1 MESFL
6 RKPFW
11 FFLFIKSD
19 SSPQPSPKERQKIG
33 IPLLLALSGTLE
45 KQTGLQ
51 KLVMKSWKW
60 LLKFVLLQLN
70 YNDFEM
76 NSTIESNPL
85 LDRLPKHLKQFIK
98 PQDYSDYTPINQA
111 VWRYVMRK
119 NVNYLSKVA
128 HSSYLE
134 GLKKT
139 GIEIDHIPSMYG
151 MNRILTEI
159 GWAAVAVDG
168 FIPPN
173 AFMEFQAYNVLVI
186 ASDIRQLEHIEY
198 TPAPDII
205 HEGAGH
211 APIIANPEYA
221 EYLRRFGEIGC
232 KAISSHKDYEM
243 YEAIRLLSIL
253 KEAEDTSQAD
263 IDAAEKAVED
273 LQNNMGELSEMAQIR
288 NLHWWTVEY
297 GLIGTVDNPKIY
309 GAGLLSSIGE
319 SAWCMTDNVK
329 KIPYDLSAANQSFD
343 ITKLQPQLYVTPDF
357 AHLSMVLEEFANKM
371 ALRTGGLSGINKLI
385 HSNALG
391 TIELSTGI
399 QISGVFTNV
408 IEEEGKP
415 VYIQTTGK
423 TALSYREKELVGHG
437 TSKHPEGFGSPIGK
451 LKGINLAIEDMSP
464 RDLSA
469 YSITE
474 SQNVTLEF
482 EGDITVKGEIITG
495 SRNLHGEI
503 ILISLKNCTVTHGET
518 ILFQPEWGNY
528 DMAIGKKVVSAFSGP
543 ADVNSFDLISH
554 VPSSKTIKA
563 RHTAERDDLE
573 ILYQTVR
580 NSRETK
586 DTQTSLE
593 PIFEKL
599 HTNHPNDWLLA
610 IEIAELLKDRN
621 EPQLLQKVMVYLEN
635 LKAKRPEVAH
645 LIAGGLDLIFDKEK
659 A

>member
-1 MESFL
+1 
-6 RKPFW
+6 
-11 FFLFIKSD
+11 
-19 SSPQPSPKERQKIG
+19 
-33 IPLLLALSGTLE
+33 
-45 KQTGLQ
+45 
-51 KLVMKSWKW
+51 
-60 LLKFVLLQLN
+60 
-70 YNDFEM
+70 M
-76 NSTIESNPL
+76 NASIETNPL
-85 LDRLPKHLKQFIK
+85 LERLPKHLKQFIK

-119 NVNYLSKVA
+119 NVDYLSKVA
-128 HSSYLE
+128 HSSYLD
-134 GLKKT
+134 GLRKT
-139 GIEIDHIPSMYG
+139 GIEIDAIPSMYG

-232 KAISSHKDYEM
+232 KAISSHKDYQM

-253 KEAEDTSQAD
+253 KEAEDTPQEK
-263 IDAAEKAVED
+263 IDEAEKAVAD

-297 GLIGTVDNPKIY
+297 GLIGTVENPKIY

-329 KIPYDLSAANQSFD
+329 KIPYDISAANQNFD
-343 ITKLQPQLYVTPDF
+343 ITQLQPQLYVTPNF
-357 AHLSMVLEEFANKM
+357 SYLSLILEEFANKM
-371 ALRTGGLSGINKLI
+371 ALRTGGLSGIQKLI

-391 TIELSTGI
+391 TIELSTGL

-415 VYIQTTGK
+415 LYIQTTGK

-437 TSKHPEGFGSPIGK
+437 TLTHPEGFGSPIGK
-451 LKGINLAIEDMSP
+451 LKGFNLAIEDMSP
-464 RDLSA
+464 KDLQA
-469 YSITE
+469 YSIVENET
-474 SQNVTLEF
+474 VKLEF
-482 EGDITVKGEIITG
+482 EGNIIVEGEIITG

-503 ILISLKNCTVTHGET
+503 ILISFRNCTVSHGET

-543 ADVNSFDLISH
+543 ADVNSFDLINS
-554 VPSSKTIKA
+554 VPTTTTIKSK
-563 RHTAERDDLE
+563 HTDERDDLE
-573 ILYQTVR
+573 VLYQTVR
-580 NSRETK
+580 LIRENK
-586 DTQTSLE
+586 DSKAELKAV
-593 PIFEKL
+593 FKKL
-599 HTNHPNDWLLA
+599 KENHPNDWLLSV
-610 IEIAELLKDRN
+610 EITELLKDSN
-621 EPQLLQKVMVYLEN
+621 EEQLLQEVLVYLDQ
-635 LKAKRPEVAH
+635 LKVNRAEVAH
-645 LIAGGLDLIFDKEK
+645 LIAGGLDLIFNSSLPLSR
-659 A
+659 

>member
-1 MESFL
+1 M
-6 RKPFW
+6 
-11 FFLFIKSD
+11 
-19 SSPQPSPKERQKIG
+19 SP
-33 IPLLLALSGTLE
+33 
-45 KQTGLQ
+45 
-51 KLVMKSWKW
+51 
-60 LLKFVLLQLN
+60 
-70 YNDFEM
+70 
-76 NSTIESNPL
+76 TIESNPL

-98 PQDYSDYTPINQA
+98 PQDYNEYTPINQA

-119 NVNYLSKVA
+119 NVDYLGKVA
-128 HSSYLE
+128 HSSYLD
-134 GLKKT
+134 GLRQT
-139 GIEIDHIPSMYG
+139 GISIENIPNMYG
-151 MNRILTEI
+151 MNRILSEI

-253 KEAEDTSQAD
+253 KEAENTPQAD
-263 IDAAEKAVED
+263 IDKAEKAVED

-297 GLIGTVDNPKIY
+297 GLIGTLENPKIY

-329 KIPYDLSAANQSFD
+329 KIPYDISAANQSFD

-357 AHLSMVLEEFANKM
+357 AYLSLVLEEFANKM
-371 ALRTGGLSGINKLI
+371 ALRTGGLSGIKKLI
-385 HSNALG
+385 NSNALG
-391 TIELSTGI
+391 TIELSTGL

-415 VYIQTTGK
+415 IYIQTTGK

-437 TSKHPEGFGSPIGK
+437 TGTHPDGFGSPIGK

-464 RDLSA
+464 RDLKA
-469 YSITE
+469 YGIYE
-474 SQNVTLEF
+474 GENVTLEF
-482 EGDITVKGEIITG
+482 EGGITVKGEIITG

-503 ILISLKNCTVTHGET
+503 ILISFKNCTVTHGET
-518 ILFQPEWGNY
+518 VLFQPEWGNY
-528 DMAIGKKVVSAFSGP
+528 DMAVGNKVVSAFSGP

-563 RHTAERDDLE
+563 KHTAERDDLE
-573 ILYQTVR
+573 LLYQTVR
-580 NSRETK
+580 IIRETK
-586 DTQTSLE
+586 DTQTPIE
-593 PIFEKL
+593 PLFQKL
-599 HTNHPNDWLLA
+599 KADHSNDWLLA
-610 IEIAELLKDRN
+610 VEIAELLSDKKQ
-621 EPQLLQKVMVYLEN
+621 PQLLQEVLVYLDQ
-635 LKAKRPEVAH
+635 LKVRRPEIAH
-645 LIAGGLDLIFDKEK
+645 LITGGLDLIFDKETV
-659 A
+659 

>member
-1 MESFL
+1 
-6 RKPFW
+6 
-11 FFLFIKSD
+11 
-19 SSPQPSPKERQKIG
+19 
-33 IPLLLALSGTLE
+33 
-45 KQTGLQ
+45 
-51 KLVMKSWKW
+51 
-60 LLKFVLLQLN
+60 
-70 YNDFEM
+70 M

-119 NVNYLSKVA
+119 NVAYLSKVA

-139 GIEIDHIPSMYG
+139 GIEIDNIPSMYG

-232 KAISSHKDYEM
+232 KALSSHKDYEM
-243 YEAIRLLSIL
+243 YEAIRLLSIV
-253 KEAEDTSQAD
+253 KEAEGTPQAV

-297 GLIGTVDNPKIY
+297 GLIGTVENPKIY

-319 SAWCMTDNVK
+319 SAHCMTNEVK

-343 ITKLQPQLYVTPDF
+343 ITKLQPQLYVTPTF
-357 AHLSMVLEEFANKM
+357 AYLNLILEEFANKM
-371 ALRTGGLSGINKLI
+371 ALRTGGLSGIEKLI
-385 HSNALG
+385 DSNALG
-391 TIELSTGI
+391 TIELSTGL
-399 QISGVFTNV
+399 QISGIFSSV
-408 IEEEGKP
+408 IAHEGKP
-415 VYIQTTGK
+415 IYIQTIGK
-423 TALSYREKELVGHG
+423 TALASRQKELVGHG
-437 TSKHPEGFGSPIGK
+437 TLTHPEGFGSPIGK
-451 LKGINLAIEDMSP
+451 LEGINLAIEDMSP
-464 RDLSA
+464 KDLND
-469 YSITE
+469 YDILE
-474 SQNVTLEF
+474 SKTVKLEF
-482 EGDITVKGEIITG
+482 EGGITVEGEIITG
-495 SRNLHGEI
+495 SRNLQGEI
-503 ILISLKNCTVTHGET
+503 ILIRFKNCTVSHGET
-518 ILFQPEWGNY
+518 ILFQPEWGIY
-528 DMAIGKKVVSAFSGP
+528 DMAVGKKVISAFSGP

-554 VPSSKTIKA
+554 LPASKTIKA
-563 RHTAERDDLE
+563 KHTAERDDLE
-573 ILYQTVR
+573 VLYQTVR
-580 NSRETK
+580 NSRETR
-586 DTQTSLE
+586 DTETPLK
-593 PIFEKL
+593 PIFENL
-599 HTNHPNDWLLA
+599 RTNHPKDWLLA
-610 IEIAELLKDRN
+610 VEITELLKERN
-621 EPQLLQKVMVYLEN
+621 EIKLLQEILVYLDQ
-635 LKAKRPEVAH
+635 LKQKRPEVAH
-645 LIAGGLDLIFDKEK
+645 LITGGLDLIFDKEK

>member
-1 MESFL
+1 
-6 RKPFW
+6 
-11 FFLFIKSD
+11 
-19 SSPQPSPKERQKIG
+19 
-33 IPLLLALSGTLE
+33 
-45 KQTGLQ
+45 
-51 KLVMKSWKW
+51 
-60 LLKFVLLQLN
+60 
-70 YNDFEM
+70 M
-76 NSTIESNPL
+76 NSTIESNLL
-85 LDRLPKHLKQFIK
+85 LDRLPQHLRQFIK

-119 NVNYLSKVA
+119 NVDYLSKVA

-139 GIEIDHIPSMYG
+139 GIEVDTIPSMYG

-243 YEAIRLLSIL
+243 YEAIRLLSIV
-253 KEAEDTSQAD
+253 KEAENTPQAT
-263 IDAAEKAVED
+263 IDAAEKAVEN
-273 LQNNMGELSEMAQIR
+273 LQHNMGELSEMAQIR

-297 GLIGTVDNPKIY
+297 GLIGTVENPKIY

-319 SAWCMTDNVK
+319 SAHCMTPEVT
-329 KIPYDLSAANQSFD
+329 KIPYDILAATQNFD
-343 ITKLQPQLYVTPDF
+343 ITKLQPQLYVTPTF
-357 AHLSMVLEEFANKM
+357 AYLNLVLEEFANKM

-385 HSNALG
+385 DSNALG
-391 TIELSTGI
+391 TIELSTGL
-399 QISGVFTNV
+399 QISGIFSSV
-408 IEEEGKP
+408 IEHEGKP
-415 VYIQTTGK
+415 IYIQTTGK
-423 TALSYREKELVGHG
+423 TALAYREKELVGHG
-437 TSKHPEGFGSPIGK
+437 TSTHPEGFGSPIGK
-451 LKGINLAIEDMSP
+451 LEGINLAIEDMSP
-464 RDLSA
+464 KDLNA
-469 YSITE
+469 YDILE
-474 SQNVTLEF
+474 SKTVKLEF
-482 EGDITVKGEIITG
+482 EGGIIVEGEIVTG
-495 SRNLHGEI
+495 SRNLQGEI
-503 ILISLKNCTVTHGET
+503 TLIRFKNCIVTHGKT
-518 ILFQPEWGNY
+518 VLFQPEWGVY
-528 DMAIGKKVVSAFSGP
+528 DMAVGKKVTSAFAGP

-554 VPSSKTIKA
+554 LPSSKTIKA
-563 RHTAERDDLE
+563 KHSAERDDLE

-580 NSRETK
+580 NIRVTN
-586 DTQTSLE
+586 DTQTSLA

-599 HTNHPNDWLLA
+599 VTNHTNDWLLSV
-610 IEIAELLKDRN
+610 EITELLKNRN
-621 EPQLLQKVMVYLEN
+621 KPQLLQEIMVYLDQ
-635 LKAKRPEVAH
+635 LKQKRPKVAH
-645 LIAGGLDLIFDKEK
+645 LISGGLDLIFDKEK